1 MRLTVAATPIPAAA
15 VAAAVDPVMRG
26 TNPYAFFAPGVRPP
40 APIYPQHQHQQFNGQ
55 VDTGFGYVPTQNY
68 GGSQFPGT
76 SPYGGGN
83 WQHQQGNAG
92 RQPIRFAALP
102 ILVQTIEVETAIS
115 WIMSCWPVLPAD
127 QAQGIFLFCPDRRNL
142 DGPGTP
148 QWGGVD
154 EAQPEE
160 GRPEMGPPQFDNGG
174 IVGLKGR
181 RRIG

>member
-127 QAQGIFLFCPDRRNL
+127 QAQGIFLFAQTGEILTVRAPL
-142 DGPGTP
+142 DG
-148 QWGGVD
+148 
-154 EAQPEE
+154 EE
-160 GRPEMGPPQFDNGG
+160 WMRLNQRKDDQRWALLNSTMAVLSASKDDAG
-174 IVGLKGR
+174 
-181 RRIG
+181 